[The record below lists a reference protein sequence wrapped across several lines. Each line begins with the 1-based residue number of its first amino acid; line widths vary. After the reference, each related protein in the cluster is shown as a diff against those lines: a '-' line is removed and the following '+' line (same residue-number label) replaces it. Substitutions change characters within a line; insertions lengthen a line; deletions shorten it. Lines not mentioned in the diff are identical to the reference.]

1 MAIPN
6 EIRRLRQVRNGLLVK
21 RGWTRGVELKVA
33 EIEAEAC
40 RLLGDAARHSEVAR
54 SLAEVRAK
62 LDALREALG
71 LAIDLVGQAIA
82 HHSRTTGLGSSPTSA
97 APRTIPP
104 GPTSP
109 VRGPAGAYVT
119 NQHGDLYPLDPRRAA
134 FVAHH
139 VEMKVIAMMVSLGTR
154 HGQVIINHAPC
165 GSEQGDPPG
174 CHTSI
179 PRCLPTGRTLTV
191 PEAEAEG
198 PTLAF
203 GVHNAVGFLQWH
215 DGSEVLVPTT
225 GTNADWVE
233 YHSAGLHPANIRPH
247 AELPVE
253 LVLAAVVEYLDTG
266 QRPTCL
272 DWEPGASLGSRS

>member
-109 VRGPAGAYVT
+109 VRGPAGAYVA
-119 NQHGDLYPLDPRRAA
+119 NQHGDLYPEEASPYHEALQRRVVRGSGMPIAGWIQLDGAHIGEITATPNDLWAEASAERMADLDPRRAA

-191 PEAEAEG
+191 LGIDRNGNPFKH
-198 PTLAF
+198 T
-203 GVHNAVGFLQWH
+203 
-215 DGSEVLVPTT
+215 
-225 GTNADWVE
+225 
-233 YHSAGLHPANIRPH
+233 YHGKAK
-247 AELPVE
+247 
-253 LVLAAVVEYLDTG
+253 
-266 QRPTCL
+266 
-272 DWEPGASLGSRS
+272 W